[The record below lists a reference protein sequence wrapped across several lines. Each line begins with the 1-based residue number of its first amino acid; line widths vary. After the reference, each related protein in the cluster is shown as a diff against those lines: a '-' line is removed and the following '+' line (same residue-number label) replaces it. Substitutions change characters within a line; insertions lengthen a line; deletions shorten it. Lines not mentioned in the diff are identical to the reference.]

1 MKALI
6 RREIVFFNINVSVG
20 VLFMTLSI
28 GDKIK
33 ISPIILPTGGFQ
45 REGNITQRCSY

>member
-1 MKALI
+1 MKALS
-6 RREIVFFNINVSVG
+6 RREIVFFSINVIG

-33 ISPIILPTGGFQ
+33 ISPIILPKGGFQ
-45 REGNITQRCSY
+45 REKGI